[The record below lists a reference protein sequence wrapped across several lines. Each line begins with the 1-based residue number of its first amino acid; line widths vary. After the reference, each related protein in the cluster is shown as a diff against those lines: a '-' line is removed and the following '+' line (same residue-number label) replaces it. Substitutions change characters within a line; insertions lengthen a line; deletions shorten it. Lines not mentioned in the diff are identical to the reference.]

1 MPQYLIPL
9 LIPQPLYY
17 CSIEDTNLVIHVQEL
32 VDIVWHKVRRY
43 FANLPSRLTSTCSK
57 LDDLLQNT
65 SKNQDIVLLR
75 VGDSG
80 AEGWNEMSQDRNIV
94 RCVHDEIETGG
105 NRGRYKKVIGVLYFL
120 IIRAVKTNMDVVRC
134 VLIELLVTLEP
145 FGIWP
150 RPFKGYCEEVETLG
164 KLCLRACHP
173 WVHMIL
179 ERELVDVVDVVNRLP
194 FHKTFDRF
202 RCRTLKPCSQ
212 FYILYVGV
220 NMICNKSYVTYWLPL
235 IVCTVQ
241 HAWEHLL
248 PSWHSVVGQW

>member
-1 MPQYLIPL
+1 MPQYLKPL

-17 CSIEDTNLVIHVQEL
+17 CSIEDTNFVIHVQEL

-145 FGIWP
+145 FAI
-150 RPFKGYCEEVETLG
+150 
-164 KLCLRACHP
+164 
-173 WVHMIL
+173 
-179 ERELVDVVDVVNRLP
+179 
-194 FHKTFDRF
+194 
-202 RCRTLKPCSQ
+202 
-212 FYILYVGV
+212 
-220 NMICNKSYVTYWLPL
+220 
-235 IVCTVQ
+235 
-241 HAWEHLL
+241 
-248 PSWHSVVGQW
+248 